1 MTIRSAATS
10 DARPAPDRSSE
21 ALRLVAKGAMGGGI
35 FETNDTRRNTFQK
48 QEETNNGRNPE
59 ADA

>member
-1 MTIRSAATS
+1 
-10 DARPAPDRSSE
+10 
-21 ALRLVAKGAMGGGI
+21 MGGGV